1 MPPLPSAAPGQ
12 VLRSNFRNLYFDVV
26 WYGVL
31 AGSAIGFL
39 SVYAAHLGASGFQVG
54 LLTAGPGAVN
64 LIFSLPSGRWLENRP
79 LSHTTFRSSILH
91 RFAYLLLIP
100 LPWLLGP
107 RPQVWAIIA
116 LTVAMSIP
124 GTLMAIAFNALLAD
138 VVPPDWRGHVVG
150 RRNALLA
157 VSLMGTSLL
166 CGWLLESIVFPT
178 NYIAVFGLG
187 ALGAALSTY
196 HLGRLRPLAEKPLR
210 VGGPLDEAARP
221 GLLRFADTLREA
233 AGLRFLTRSGGRPLL
248 RLDLIT
254 GPFGPF
260 MAAFLFFYTIQ
271 FVPVPIFPLFWVQDL
286 HLSDGAISVGN
297 ALFYAGMTLASL
309 QLRKLSARWGHRG
322 VLVVGA
328 LLYGLYPLLTGFAQG
343 PPLYWTASLV
353 GGAVWGVLN
362 GGLLNRLMERVP
374 EDDRPAHM
382 ALHNLVM
389 NLGILS
395 GSLLGPLLAQGLG
408 LRQSLF
414 LAGGLRLAAGIVFS
428 FLG

>member
-1 MPPLPSAAPGQ
+1 
-12 VLRSNFRNLYFDVV
+12 
-26 WYGVL
+26 
-31 AGSAIGFL
+31 
-39 SVYAAHLGASGFQVG
+39 
-54 LLTAGPGAVN
+54 
-64 LIFSLPSGRWLENRP
+64 
-79 LSHTTFRSSILH
+79 
-91 RFAYLLLIP
+91 
-100 LPWLLGP
+100 
-107 RPQVWAIIA
+107 
-116 LTVAMSIP
+116 
-124 GTLMAIAFNALLAD
+124 

-157 VSLMGTSLL
+157 ISLMGTSLL

-178 NYIAVFGLG
+178 NYIAVFALGTLG
-187 ALGAALSTY
+187 AGLSSY
-196 HLGRLRPLAEKPLR
+196 HIGRLRPLAEEPPR
-210 VGGPLDEAARP
+210 VGATLDEAARP

-343 PPLYWTASLV
+343 PPVYWTASLV

-382 ALHNLVM
+382 ALHNLVL

-408 LRQSLF
+408 LRHSLF